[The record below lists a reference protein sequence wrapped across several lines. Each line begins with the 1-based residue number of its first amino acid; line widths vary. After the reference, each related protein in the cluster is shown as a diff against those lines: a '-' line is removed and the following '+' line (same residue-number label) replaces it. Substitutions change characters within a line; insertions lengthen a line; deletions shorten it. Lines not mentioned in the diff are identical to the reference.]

1 MRAIVALSISA
12 ALGGSNSAA
21 QSRPPGDDAGKGIQL
36 AAEGNWKAAEIE
48 LRKAME
54 QKPNEPRILAALGTV
69 LLQRQKTLE
78 AVTYLEKA
86 VEIAPADVGIRL
98 DLAKAEWQAGKLQA
112 AQSNLQM
119 VLKHHPNDSKAIM
132 LLGMVAERSGDFA
145 EAAKL
150 LRSVPLALR
159 TEPLADAA
167 LASACYHK
175 GTSEQARLCMAPI
188 QNASPEGIFM
198 AATAAAD
205 AGDFATAEA
214 MLLSIRPF
222 YQDRY
227 ALDYQLAL
235 VQYHAGDIAAS
246 QATLTDMIAKRED
259 SGDTHNL
266 LGWCWFKRDNLNQ
279 AEQELNEA
287 IRLDPSSETNYL
299 DLARMQ
305 LAGRQ
310 LDAALDSA
318 RLAVKLFP
326 KSSEGWLVKGSIETL
341 AQRLA
346 DALTSYTTAVRLDG
360 NNAEAELALANAQ
373 WLAGKT
379 EQARASFHLLLQRY
393 PRTAQVYVAYAD
405 FLSNVGPRN
414 PAQLRGLMTT
424 ALALD
429 SSLAEPHYYLG
440 NSALTNGKVDE
451 AVQQLEI
458 AAQLDPASSKTHFA
472 LSRALRQ
479 QGRREESERELGIYQ
494 ELKAAEEGASRP
506 GPTPL
511 SDPAK
516 EP

>member
-98 DLAKAEWQAGKLQA
+98 DLCEGGVASGQA
-112 AQSNLQM
+112 AGRAEQSSDGAQASPQR
-119 VLKHHPNDSKAIM
+119 LKGDH
-132 LLGMVAERSGDFA
+132 VAGHGCGEEWRLRRSG
-145 EAAKL
+145 E
-150 LRSVPLALR
+150 VTEVGPLALR

-188 QNASPEGIFM
+188 QNASSKGIFM

-246 QATLTDMIAKRED
+246 QATLTDMIAKGED

-287 IRLDPSSETNYL
+287 IRLDLRRKQTI
-299 DLARMQ
+299 
-305 LAGRQ
+305 
-310 LDAALDSA
+310 
-318 RLAVKLFP
+318 
-326 KSSEGWLVKGSIETL
+326 SI
-341 AQRLA
+341 
-346 DALTSYTTAVRLDG
+346 
-360 NNAEAELALANAQ
+360 
-373 WLAGKT
+373 
-379 EQARASFHLLLQRY
+379 
-393 PRTAQVYVAYAD
+393 
-405 FLSNVGPRN
+405 
-414 PAQLRGLMTT
+414 
-424 ALALD
+424 
-429 SSLAEPHYYLG
+429 
-440 NSALTNGKVDE
+440 
-451 AVQQLEI
+451 
-458 AAQLDPASSKTHFA
+458 
-472 LSRALRQ
+472 
-479 QGRREESERELGIYQ
+479 
-494 ELKAAEEGASRP
+494 
-506 GPTPL
+506 
-511 SDPAK
+511 
-516 EP
+516 